1 MTIMKFSSRKDIL
14 FSVAIL
20 GTSFGL
26 MLSVILVFIKGE
38 IKTGEF
44 WIPPI
49 LLLVALFLLWLFFGT
64 SYELTKNELIYR
76 SGPFTGKISL
86 DRIKEVIKGR
96 THWVGYRPATATK
109 GLIIK
114 YDKFDEIY
122 ISPKTNESFISK
134 LLELKSDIK
143 ISDRY

>member
-1 MTIMKFSSRKDIL
+1 MKFSSRKDIL

-26 MLSVILVFIKGE
+26 ILAVILVFVEGK
-38 IKTGEF
+38 IKTGEY

-49 LLLVALFLLWLFFGT
+49 LLLVALLLLWLFFGT
-64 SYELTKNELIYR
+64 SYELTKSELVYR
-76 SGPFTGKISL
+76 SGPFSGKISL
-86 DRIKEVIKGR
+86 DRIKKVVKGK
-96 THWVGYRPATATK
+96 TLWVGYKPATATK

-114 YDKFDEIY
+114 YDKFNEIY

-143 ISDRY
+143 ISDSY